1 MNFCLGSSGIWKKRI
16 GCSAAAIAAAADVA
30 ADAAAD
36 AADVAAVAAVL
47 LVSQKDLQFAAS
59 YRKVCAQTNFQLC
72 DVHSPV
78 DLVKQLYELLSN
90 IFFAFRNEWYLSFLN
105 QLFQFNYIPIILSSQ
120 ESL

>member
-36 AADVAAVAAVL
+36 AADADADADAAAAVAAVL

-59 YRKVCAQTNFQLC
+59 YRKVWPAPKPT
-72 DVHSPV
+72 
-78 DLVKQLYELLSN
+78 
-90 IFFAFRNEWYLSFLN
+90 
-105 QLFQFNYIPIILSSQ
+105 FNCVTFTP
-120 ESL
+120 

>member
-36 AADVAAVAAVL
+36 AADADADADDAAVL

-59 YRKVCAQTNFQLC
+59 YRKVWPAPKPT
-72 DVHSPV
+72 
-78 DLVKQLYELLSN
+78 
-90 IFFAFRNEWYLSFLN
+90 
-105 QLFQFNYIPIILSSQ
+105 FNCVTFTP
-120 ESL
+120 